1 MNNLNL
7 IKRSSE
13 TLETGSMYGQFLITN
28 LLKGQAMTVANALRR
43 VLLNDLGSVCIT
55 GIRIAGINHE
65 FSTIE
70 GVREDITELLLNF
83 KGVVIKG
90 KINEPQFGKLKIQ
103 DSMVVT
109 ANLIELPLGLEIVN
123 PNHYITTTSNST
135 LLEIEIKF
143 EFDNGFCL
151 TTSPIIDYK
160 DDNFLEIDRNFT
172 PIQKAVFKLNSCEG
186 NEFII
191 FSIWTNGS
199 ISPEDAIYETCQIL
213 VNSFSSIMKNQFID
227 KIGLKDQIQKSESI
241 SSQEIIEP
249 DQSLIKA
256 FKSSDSNTH
265 LNQEIEIHQQIDSN
279 DIELLKYKFKNASIE
294 ELELPV
300 RAYNCLKRAQIHT
313 IADLFKYSPEELL
326 KLKNFGRVSA
336 FKLYTA
342 LKDRFGIIWF
352 GLI

>member
-13 TLETGSMYGQFLITN
+13 ILETGSMYGQFLITN
-28 LLKGQAMTVANALRR
+28 LLKGQAMTIANALRR

-55 GIRIAGINHE
+55 AIRIAGITHE
-65 FSTIE
+65 FSTIK

-109 ANLIELPLGLEIVN
+109 ANLIELPVGLEIVN
-123 PNHYITTTSNST
+123 PNHYITTTSTST
-135 LLEIEIKF
+135 LLEIEIKL
-143 EFDNGFCL
+143 EFDKGFCL
-151 TTSPIIDYK
+151 TTSPILNDK
-160 DDNFLEIDRNFT
+160 NDNFLEIDRNFT
-172 PIQKAVFKLNSCEG
+172 PIQKAVFKLDNCEG

-199 ISPEDAIYETCQIL
+199 ISPEEAIYDTCKIL
-213 VNSFSSIMKNQFID
+213 VDSFTSIMKNQIINKTSLTDSF
-227 KIGLKDQIQKSESI
+227 QIPKSIESI
-241 SSQEIIEP
+241 KTSDL
-249 DQSLIKA
+249 DQSVTKI
-256 FKSSDSNTH
+256 FKSSDYNSDFT
-265 LNQEIEIHQQIDSN
+265 QKIEINQQVDSN
-279 DIELLKYKFKNASIE
+279 DIEALKYKFKNASIE

-313 IADLFKYSPEELL
+313 IADLFQYSPEELF

>member
-1 MNNLNL
+1 MNNLS
-7 IKRSSE
+7 IVKRSSG
-13 TLETGSMYGQFLITN
+13 TLETGAMYGQFLITN
-28 LLKGQAMTVANALRR
+28 LFKGQAMTVANALRR

-103 DSMVVT
+103 DPMVIT

-123 PNHYITTTSNST
+123 PNHYIATTSTSNI
-135 LLEIEIKF
+135 LEIEIKF
-143 EFDNGFCL
+143 EFDKGFCL
-151 TTSPIIDYK
+151 TTSSPLYHK
-160 DDNFLEIDRNFT
+160 YDDFLEIDRNFT
-172 PIQKAVFKLNSCEG
+172 PIQKAVFKLNSCES

-191 FSIWTNGS
+191 FSVWTNGS
-199 ISPEDAIYETCQIL
+199 ISPEDAIYDTCKIL
-213 VNSFSSIMKNQFID
+213 VDSFSSIMKNQFID
-227 KIGLKDQIQKSESI
+227 EIGLKEELSSSEIMPSI
-241 SSQEIIEP
+241 ERIAQEQSSTRG
-249 DQSLIKA
+249 
-256 FKSSDSNTH
+256 FKSFESDYEYSEETTED
-265 LNQEIEIHQQIDSN
+265 LAFN
-279 DIELLKYKFKNASIE
+279 DIEVLKYKFRNASIE

-342 LKDRFGIIWF
+342 LKDQFGIIWF
-352 GLI
+352 GLT

>member
-1 MNNLNL
+1 MNNLNF

-55 GIRIAGINHE
+55 AIRIAGITHE

-103 DSMVVT
+103 DPMVVT

-123 PNHYITTTSNST
+123 PNHYITTTSTST
-135 LLEIEIKF
+135 MLEIEIKF
-143 EFDNGFCL
+143 EFDKGFCL
-151 TTSPIIDYK
+151 TTSPILKHKY
-160 DDNFLEIDRNFT
+160 DNFLEIDRNFT

-199 ISPEDAIYETCQIL
+199 ISPEDAIYETCKIL
-213 VNSFSSIMKNQFID
+213 VDSFTSIMKSQWID
-227 KIGLKDQIQKSESI
+227 KIGLKDQIQISETIPSLEKTE
-241 SSQEIIEP
+241 Q
-249 DQSLIKA
+249 DQSIIKA
-256 FKSSDSNTH
+256 FNSFDSNSDF
-265 LNQEIEIHQQIDSN
+265 NQEIGSN
-279 DIELLKYKFKNASIE
+279 DIELLKYKFRNASIE

-342 LKDRFGIIWF
+342 LKDQFGIIWF

>member
-1 MNNLNL
+1 MNNLNF

-43 VLLNDLGSVCIT
+43 VLLNDLSSVCIT

-65 FSTIE
+65 FATIE

-103 DSMVVT
+103 DPMVVT
-109 ANLIELPLGLEIVN
+109 ANLIELPVGLEIAN
-123 PNHYITTTSNST
+123 PNHYITTTSTST

-143 EFDNGFCL
+143 EYNKGFCL
-151 TTSPIIDYK
+151 ATSPILDYK
-160 DDNFLEIDRNFT
+160 DNNFLEIDRNFT

-199 ISPEDAIYETCQIL
+199 LSPDDAIYESCKLL
-213 VNSFSSIMKNQFID
+213 VDSFTSIMKNQFID
-227 KIGLKDQIQKSESI
+227 KIGLKDQIQTFESI
-241 SSQEIIEP
+241 PSLEKTES
-249 DQSLIKA
+249 DQLLIKS
-256 FKSSDSNTH
+256 FKSSDSNSH
-265 LNQEIEIHQQIDSN
+265 FPKEIEINKQIDSN
-279 DIELLKYKFKNASIE
+279 DIELLKHKFKNASIE

-300 RAYNCLKRAQIHT
+300 RAYNCLKRTQIHT

>member
-1 MNNLNL
+1 MNNLNF

-70 GVREDITELLLNF
+70 GVREDVTELLLNF

-90 KINEPQFGKLKIQ
+90 KVNEPQFGKLKIQ
-103 DSMVVT
+103 GPMVIT
-109 ANLIELPLGLEIVN
+109 ANLIELPIGLEIVN
-123 PNHYITTTSNST
+123 PNHYIATTSSSNM
-135 LLEIEIKF
+135 LEIEIKF
-143 EFDNGFCL
+143 EFDKGFSL
-151 TTSPIIDYK
+151 TTLPSLQNKYED
-160 DDNFLEIDRNFT
+160 FLEIDRNFT
-172 PIQKAVFKLNSCEG
+172 PIQKSVFKLNSCQG

-191 FSIWTNGS
+191 LSVWTNGS
-199 ISPEDAIYETCQIL
+199 ISPEDAIYDTCKIL
-213 VNSFSSIMKNQFID
+213 VDSFTSIMKNQFSD
-227 KIGLKDQIQKSESI
+227 EIGLKEEVPKSKVISALERVGQEQASSI
-241 SSQEIIEP
+241 RGYKSFEPNYDYNEEITEEIG
-249 DQSLIKA
+249 
-256 FKSSDSNTH
+256 SSD
-265 LNQEIEIHQQIDSN
+265 LEV
-279 DIELLKYKFKNASIE
+279 LKYKFRNTSIE

-300 RAYNCLKRAQIHT
+300 RAYNCLKRAQINT

-342 LKDRFGIIWF
+342 LKDQFGIIWF
-352 GLI
+352 GLT